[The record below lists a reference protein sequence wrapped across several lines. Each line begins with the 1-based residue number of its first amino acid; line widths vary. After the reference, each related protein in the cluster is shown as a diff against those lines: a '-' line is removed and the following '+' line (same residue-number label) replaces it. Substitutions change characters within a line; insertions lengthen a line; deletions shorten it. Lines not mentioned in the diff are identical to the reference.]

1 MLKSL
6 LKRQAPPMVGID
18 IGSNAIKAVLLVK
31 TDSGYR
37 LEGVA
42 QLPVPKGA
50 VVDHEIQDIEAVGS
64 VIKTLRKR
72 FPRKFNQAAL
82 AVSGSSVMTKV
93 VYMDGTLSEQELEDQ
108 IRIEAD
114 NLIPYPL
121 DEVSLDFE
129 VIGPNRSDSARV
141 DVLLAASRTENI
153 EARAGAVKQG
163 GFDARVVDIE
173 GYALGRA
180 AELIAAQ
187 LAQGAASK
195 VVAFVDI
202 GANMTT
208 FSFVVNGEVVY
219 TREQVFGG
227 EQYTQSIASYYGMEP
242 GEAENAKL
250 AGELPRNYNFEVLA
264 PFQTSL
270 LQQLR
275 RTIQIFCTSSGH
287 DKVHSVVL
295 CGGTARLE
303 GIVQLLNEELGVN
316 TLIANPFQGM
326 EIADGIASDA
336 LTGDA
341 ARYMVACG
349 LALRSFSP
357 WHI

>member
-18 IGSNAIKAVLLVK
+18 IGSNAIKAVLLSK

-72 FPRKFNQAAL
+72 FARKFNQAAL

-93 VYMDGTLSEQELEDQ
+93 VYMDGALSEQELEDQ

-163 GFDARVVDIE
+163 GFEAKVVDIE

-208 FSFVVNGEVVY
+208 FSFVVNGDVVY

-303 GIVQLLNEELGVN
+303 GITQLLNEELGVN